1 MLWAANCVN
10 LYTFSKCFWLSMPH
24 VGSAS
29 GDDLASS
36 DEIKVFKDEGE
47 DEKRASENLTD
58 LKSSLITE
66 GEQVSYN

>member
-1 MLWAANCVN
+1 
-10 LYTFSKCFWLSMPH
+10 MPH

-29 GDDLASS
+29 NGEDLASS

-47 DEKRASENLTD
+47 EEKRASAENLTE

-66 GEQVSYN
+66 GEQVCPKQCPNTCYTLYYFHY